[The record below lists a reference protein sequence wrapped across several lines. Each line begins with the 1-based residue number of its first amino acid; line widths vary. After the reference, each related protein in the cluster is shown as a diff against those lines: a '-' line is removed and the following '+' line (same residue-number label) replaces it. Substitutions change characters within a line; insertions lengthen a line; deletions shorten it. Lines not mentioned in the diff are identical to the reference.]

1 MEIMLDK
8 ITKGNIEELL
18 EKATK
23 KIIDS
28 KLNEDIYLVLI
39 GFSSIIVR
47 NDLKPDKLREAT
59 YDIDIM
65 VAPRFAGID
74 NLLYEYGF
82 SVVNK
87 TVPILSP
94 DYVDRLEKI
103 KEVGVVH
110 ILSLGPYDIATSK
123 IGRGNQKDLDD
134 IFSCGI
140 VQNIDVNK
148 LEKLYKN
155 AVANRLVLGY
165 DSLYKQ
171 NWDNFIERYKN
182 FQNIETHEQKGD
194 IKPESQPQKP
204 DAFTQDLQNKQENKP
219 QNKIK
224 FRR

>member
-18 EKATK
+18 DNATK

-28 KLNEDIYLVLI
+28 KLDEDIYLVLI

-103 KEVGVVH
+103 KEAGVVH
-110 ILSLGPYDIATSK
+110 IFSLGTYDIATSK

-134 IFSCGI
+134 IFSSGI
-140 VQNIDVNK
+140 VQNLDIDK
-148 LEKLYKN
+148 LETLYKN
-155 AVANRLVLGY
+155 AIANRLVLGL
-165 DSLYKQ
+165 DSLYEQ
-171 NWDNFIERYKN
+171 NWDNFIKMYKN
-182 FQNIETHEQKGD
+182 FQNIETREQKTA
-194 IKPESQPQKP
+194 IKSEPQTPKP
-204 DAFTQDLQNKQENKP
+204 DAFAQDVQNRQNKQE
-219 QNKIK
+219 IK
-224 FRR
+224 RKFGR

>member
-18 EKATK
+18 DNATK

-28 KLNEDIYLVLI
+28 KLDEDIYLVLI

-65 VAPRFAGID
+65 VAPRFAWID

-103 KEVGVVH
+103 KEAGVVH
-110 ILSLGPYDIATSK
+110 IFSLGTYDIATSK

-134 IFSCGI
+134 IFSSGI
-140 VQNIDVNK
+140 VQNLDIDK
-148 LEKLYKN
+148 LETLYKN
-155 AVANRLVLGY
+155 AIANRLVLGL
-165 DSLYKQ
+165 DSLYEQ
-171 NWDNFIERYKN
+171 NWDNFIKMYKN
-182 FQNIETHEQKGD
+182 FQNIETREQKTA
-194 IKPESQPQKP
+194 IKSEPQTPKP
-204 DAFTQDLQNKQENKP
+204 DAFAHDVQNRQNKQE
-219 QNKIK
+219 IK
-224 FRR
+224 RKFGR